1 MGALANVH
9 IACMGLE
16 KIIPK
21 REHLGVFFVFLQEV
35 QGRSLLLHIPVISES
50 QEKDRKC
57 IW

>member
-21 REHLGVFFVFLQEV
+21 REHLGVFFVFLQEAT
-35 QGRSLLLHIPVISES
+35 GSLLLHIPVISES